1 MSIDN
6 SLRAACCNIAIGF
19 SLAGVTL
26 GAVNPRSME
35 STMAKQT
42 SDKISQIAS
51 KALKTGKATMA
62 QIKALA
68 ASALGQDETK
78 GGRPTKK
85 ATGARKATK
94 AATRGRKAAAKPRKA
109 VKAKRS

>member
-1 MSIDN
+1 
-6 SLRAACCNIAIGF
+6 
-19 SLAGVTL
+19 
-26 GAVNPRSME
+26 
-35 STMAKQT
+35 MAKQT

-78 GGRPTKK
+78 GARPAKK
-85 ATGARKATK
+85 VAGARKATK
-94 AATRGRKAAAKPRKA
+94 TTTRGRKATAKPRKA